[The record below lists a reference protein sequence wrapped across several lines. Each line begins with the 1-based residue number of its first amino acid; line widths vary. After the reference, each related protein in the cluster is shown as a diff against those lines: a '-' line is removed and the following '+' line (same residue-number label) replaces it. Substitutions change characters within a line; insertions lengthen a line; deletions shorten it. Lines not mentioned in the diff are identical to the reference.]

1 MSSMGVEVISS
12 DKKELIEAIEDALD
26 LINNQYIKNLF
37 LNTIKDFED
46 NYNFEKQNK
55 KVLISL
61 YHAVNMIN
69 ENISKNK
76 KINNKYLMCEENSV
90 IPYIDELMEG
100 IILAIK
106 EEYEE
111 KKYKYYGYLLG
122 NILFYDDLDR
132 DQCNRLIRV
141 TKTLSYCQIKLIHM
155 YIISQTIQ
163 VPILKRED
171 YTKSGISD
179 YKLLGLLQDTL
190 DMIQKGLLNGSGK
203 LILDVVQINPSQ
215 IRVQG
220 IGSLIYN
227 LISINKM
234 PYDELEDLL
243 EVLSK

>member
-12 DKKELIEAIEDALD
+12 DKKELIEAIEDALE

-220 IGSLIYN
+220 IGTLIYN

>member
-26 LINNQYIKNLF
+26 LMNNQYIKNLF
-37 LNTIKDFED
+37 LNTIRGFEN
-46 NYNFEKQNK
+46 NYNFGKQNK

-100 IILAIK
+100 VILAIK

-220 IGSLIYN
+220 IGTLIYN

>member
-46 NYNFEKQNK
+46 NYNFEKQNI

-100 IILAIK
+100 VILAIK

>member
-46 NYNFEKQNK
+46 NYNFEKQNI

-220 IGSLIYN
+220 IGTLIYN

>member
-100 IILAIK
+100 VILAIK

-220 IGSLIYN
+220 IGTLIYN

>member
-37 LNTIKDFED
+37 LNTIRDFED

-220 IGSLIYN
+220 IGTLIYN

>member
-1 MSSMGVEVISS
+1 MSSIGVEVISS

>member
-1 MSSMGVEVISS
+1 MSSMEVEVIYS
-12 DKKELIEAIEDALD
+12 DKKELIEAIEDALE

-37 LNTIKDFED
+37 LNAIRGFED

-100 IILAIK
+100 VILAIK

-220 IGSLIYN
+220 IGTLIYN

>member
-26 LINNQYIKNLF
+26 LMNNQYIKNLF

-100 IILAIK
+100 VILAIK

-132 DQCNRLIRV
+132 DQCNRLIRI

-220 IGSLIYN
+220 IGTLIYN

>member
-46 NYNFEKQNK
+46 NYNFEKQNI

-100 IILAIK
+100 VILAIK

-220 IGSLIYN
+220 IGTLIYN

>member
-220 IGSLIYN
+220 IGTLIYN

>member
-1 MSSMGVEVISS
+1 MSSMEVEVIYS
-12 DKKELIEAIEDALD
+12 DKKELIEAIEDALE

-100 IILAIK
+100 VILAIK

-220 IGSLIYN
+220 IGTLIYN